1 MSAPALGLPNVSEQD
16 NIKIVVTNIVNPAS
30 FPSGSIGEPVIHDC
44 LETIEAT
51 YSSRQDLK
59 DIPLEGA
66 ETWFTDGSS
75 YVISG
80 RRHAGGNRVWTINIY
95 MDSRYAFGVVH
106 AHGAIW
112 KERGLLNSQG
122 KSIKHAQEILRL
134 LDAIQLPERVAIMH
148 IKAHH
153 KVSSELEEGNMLADR
168 EAKEAA
174 KGEVPDKAVEA
185 ALIPDGKVSIEGKP
199 MYNKKDKK
207 LIKDGQKPFL
217 PGQLRPESKDGVL
230 SLDASPQTPGP
241 SIKHRINDFGCL
253 CFLRIGQQFSGDP
266 DGTPKVAGAVHVLIH
281 STPAPSDSRE
291 SSVRARPLRLADDHE
306 RDLLSLLNV
315 KIIFEHGRVKLEVP
329 GEEIAKLFVIKE
341 IDPSPIPIEV
351 DQAVVPWVWET
362 GSPGK
367 SKAAQPVVVELKEG
381 KEPVKIKQYPIT
393 LEARKGVAPLI
404 TQFLTQGIL
413 QECESEFNTP
423 IFPVKK
429 PNGKY
434 RLVQDLRAINKIVKD
449 IHPVVANPYTL
460 LTSVSEKFK
469 WFSVV
474 DLKDAFFCIPLAL
487 ESRKYFAFEWESPD
501 TGRKRQLTWSRLPQ
515 GFKNSPTIFGNQLA
529 KELEEWKTTEVR
541 ESPLS
546 YVILQYVDDIFL
558 ATEEKETC
566 LKLTI
571 ALLNMLGQAGYR
583 VSKEKAQLL
592 KESVIY
598 LGCEITQG
606 QRRLGVNRVEAI
618 CAIPLPRNHQELR
631 SFLGMVGWCRLW
643 ILNFGLIAKPL
654 YEALKEP
661 RLNWDRQRKK
671 AFEDLKQALKEAPAL
686 GLPDLNKDFQ
696 LYVNER
702 QKLALGVL
710 AQRLG
715 SWKRPVGYF
724 SKQLDAVSAGWPS
737 CLRAVT
743 ATVILIQEARKLTLG
758 RKIEVFVPH
767 MVLAVLEQKGG
778 HWLSSSRMLQY
789 QAILRE
795 QDDVDLKMT
804 NHINPAEFL
813 RSEQEEGELA
823 HDCIEVIE
831 QVYASRIDLKDVPME
846 NPDWELFTDGSSF
859 VESGTRYAGY
869 AVVTATT
876 VVEAKAL
883 TPGTSA
889 QRAEI
894 IGLTRALMLSSG
906 KKVNI
911 WTDSKYAFGVVHIHG
926 ALWKERGLL
935 NSQGTAIKYRTEILA
950 LLDAVHQPEKV
961 AVMHV
966 RGHQKEEGKIYQ
978 GNRLADITARRASKE
993 VWTQMALIPTKVS
1006 PVTPHLIQEP
1016 KYSPDDEKLASL
1028 LLAQK
1033 NATGWYVTSM
1043 GQVVVPTRIMKTI
1056 LETEHNKCH
1065 WGAEALVKFLKREVI
1080 SNQMLTLAKRVN
1092 AMCPTCLK
1100 NNPIVRKQ
1108 IQLGKLQVG
1117 PEPGDYWQV
1126 DFSELPKAQNYKY
1139 LLVRPSIC
1147 EELVHTSLEGNMGR
1161 APASDPN
1168 NLYGSKGRRNRLM
1181 DPLHSSQESPCT
1193 MGNPAGLPNA
1203 DDFSQK
1209 VAFLIILLLEI
1220 TKPILI
1226 NGSVVVAATEPVV
1239 DVINGI
1245 DVNLT
1250 CFVANDQKT
1259 EVQNIQAT
1267 WKKGANI
1274 VTVWDKDAR
1283 RAKVQ
1288 RRRVTRQVMEGTGQ
1302 PEIETDLDRKGHEN
1316 LVVGLIRDFGMVQ
1329 NVSRITACLPLPKAA
1344 GEPIPWGIV
1353 PVGQLPNATVNVTWN
1368 CKVETKEKGEWVTV
1382 CAILSSSRV
1391 SKEQCEQMPDAL
1403 KHLNVLPKLRGP
1415 EVDTILK
1422 VWPDQCRVQGKN
1434 DLPAPAGH
1442 TIPDTGQDA
1451 IGLLGHQGTLLA
1463 HVQSVVDHYPQVP
1476 FHLSTVQSH
1485 RPQPIKVQDVIVA
1498 KMQDSALGLIK
1509 LHLIGL
1515 CPSIQPFKV
1524 SLQSP
1529 PTFQQIDTRSQL
1541 TVIHKFTNERLNTLI
1556 HVINKNI
1563 EQNWP
1568 QHRSLRNT
1576 TSDWPPAG
1584 CSSVHHHSPGPAIQ
1598 PVPNPAKSAPV
1609 QAMG

>member
-1 MSAPALGLPNVSEQD
+1 MKSANDTLPKEEIFTGLDTPDMTFQSDHDLSKHILITSSKEEPFKLELTEAVYLTSTDWTFLSVNKKEQGIWPVQGKELIVIGDFLIVPRVLYHQEEEMYHFLEETILLRKREVITAAGQAIIRHYMDDVLVCAPTDDVLSHALDLTINALIAAGFELQEEKVQRMPPWKYLGLEINKRTTVPQKLA
-16 NIKIVVTNIVNPAS
+16 IKT
-30 FPSGSIGEPVIHDC
+30 
-44 LETIEAT
+44 
-51 YSSRQDLK
+51 K
-59 DIPLEGA
+59 
-66 ETWFTDGSS
+66 
-75 YVISG
+75 
-80 RRHAGGNRVWTINIY
+80 
-95 MDSRYAFGVVH
+95 
-106 AHGAIW
+106 
-112 KERGLLNSQG
+112 
-122 KSIKHAQEILRL
+122 
-134 LDAIQLPERVAIMH
+134 
-148 IKAHH
+148 
-153 KVSSELEEGNMLADR
+153 
-168 EAKEAA
+168 
-174 KGEVPDKAVEA
+174 
-185 ALIPDGKVSIEGKP
+185 
-199 MYNKKDKK
+199 
-207 LIKDGQKPFL
+207 
-217 PGQLRPESKDGVL
+217 
-230 SLDASPQTPGP
+230 
-241 SIKHRINDFGCL
+241 
-253 CFLRIGQQFSGDP
+253 
-266 DGTPKVAGAVHVLIH
+266 
-281 STPAPSDSRE
+281 
-291 SSVRARPLRLADDHE
+291 
-306 RDLLSLLNV
+306 
-315 KIIFEHGRVKLEVP
+315 
-329 GEEIAKLFVIKE
+329 
-341 IDPSPIPIEV
+341 
-351 DQAVVPWVWET
+351 
-362 GSPGK
+362 
-367 SKAAQPVVVELKEG
+367 
-381 KEPVKIKQYPIT
+381 
-393 LEARKGVAPLI
+393 
-404 TQFLTQGIL
+404 
-413 QECESEFNTP
+413 ECESEFNTP

-737 CLRAVT
+737 CLWAVT

-778 HWLSSSRMLQY
+778 HWLSSSRLLQY

-823 HDCIEVIE
+823 HDCMEVIE

-978 GNRLADITARRASKE
+978 GNRLADITARRVSRE

-1033 NATGWYVTSM
+1033 NATGWYVT
-1043 GQVVVPTRIMKTI
+1043 I
-1056 LETEHNKCH
+1056 
-1065 WGAEALVKFLKREVI
+1065 
-1080 SNQMLTLAKRVN
+1080 
-1092 AMCPTCLK
+1092 
-1100 NNPIVRKQ
+1100 
-1108 IQLGKLQVG
+1108 
-1117 PEPGDYWQV
+1117 
-1126 DFSELPKAQNYKY
+1126 
-1139 LLVRPSIC
+1139 
-1147 EELVHTSLEGNMGR
+1147 
-1161 APASDPN
+1161 
-1168 NLYGSKGRRNRLM
+1168 
-1181 DPLHSSQESPCT
+1181 
-1193 MGNPAGLPNA
+1193 
-1203 DDFSQK
+1203 
-1209 VAFLIILLLEI
+1209 
-1220 TKPILI
+1220 
-1226 NGSVVVAATEPVV
+1226 AATEPVV

-1250 CFVANDQKT
+1250 CSVVNDQKT

-1267 WKKGANI
+1267 RKKGANI

-1329 NVSRITACLPLPKAA
+1329 NSTDSRALNKAPHKRLRLFVFSSDRATGGEELSSPRALTPEAEKALERIQDAMSSRQAHRFDPELPFMFIILGKLPHLHGMIFQWKD
-1344 GEPIPWGIV
+1344 IPKKDRDRKDPLSII
-1353 PVGQLPNATVNVTWN
+1353 
-1368 CKVETKEKGEWVTV
+1368 EWVF
-1382 CAILSSSRV
+1382 LSHHR
-1391 SKEQCEQMPDAL
+1391 SKRMTRPQELVAELIRKARFRIREL
-1403 KHLNVLPKLRGP
+1403 
-1415 EVDTILK
+1415 
-1422 VWPDQCRVQGKN
+1422 
-1434 DLPAPAGH
+1434 AGCDFTCVH
-1442 TIPDTGQDA
+1442 IP
-1451 IGLLGHQGTLLA
+1451 IGL
-1463 HVQSVVDHYPQVP
+1463 
-1476 FHLSTVQSH
+1476 
-1485 RPQPIKVQDVIVA
+1485 
-1498 KMQDSALGLIK
+1498 
-1509 LHLIGL
+1509 
-1515 CPSIQPFKV
+1515 
-1524 SLQSP
+1524 
-1529 PTFQQIDTRSQL
+1529 
-1541 TVIHKFTNERLNTLI
+1541 
-1556 HVINKNI
+1556 
-1563 EQNWP
+1563 
-1568 QHRSLRNT
+1568 
-1576 TSDWPPAG
+1576 
-1584 CSSVHHHSPGPAIQ
+1584 
-1598 PVPNPAKSAPV
+1598 
-1609 QAMG
+1609 

>member
-1 MSAPALGLPNVSEQD
+1 MPNCPKPLLG
-16 NIKIVVTNIVNPAS
+16 
-30 FPSGSIGEPVIHDC
+30 
-44 LETIEAT
+44 
-51 YSSRQDLK
+51 
-59 DIPLEGA
+59 
-66 ETWFTDGSS
+66 
-75 YVISG
+75 
-80 RRHAGGNRVWTINIY
+80 
-95 MDSRYAFGVVH
+95 
-106 AHGAIW
+106 
-112 KERGLLNSQG
+112 
-122 KSIKHAQEILRL
+122 
-134 LDAIQLPERVAIMH
+134 
-148 IKAHH
+148 
-153 KVSSELEEGNMLADR
+153 
-168 EAKEAA
+168 
-174 KGEVPDKAVEA
+174 
-185 ALIPDGKVSIEGKP
+185 
-199 MYNKKDKK
+199 
-207 LIKDGQKPFL
+207 
-217 PGQLRPESKDGVL
+217 
-230 SLDASPQTPGP
+230 
-241 SIKHRINDFGCL
+241 
-253 CFLRIGQQFSGDP
+253 
-266 DGTPKVAGAVHVLIH
+266 
-281 STPAPSDSRE
+281 
-291 SSVRARPLRLADDHE
+291 
-306 RDLLSLLNV
+306 RDLLSSLNV
-315 KIIFEHGRVKLEVP
+315 RIIFENGRVKLEVP

-362 GSPGK
+362 GNPGK

-381 KEPVKIKQYPIT
+381 AQPVRIKQYPIK
-393 LEARKGVAPLI
+393 LEAKQGVAPLI
-404 TQFLTQGIL
+404 TQFLAQGIL
-413 QECESEFNTP
+413 QECESDFNTP
-423 IFPVKK
+423 IFPVRK

-434 RLVQDLRAINKIVKD
+434 RLVQDLRAINNITKD

-469 WFSVV
+469 WFSVI

-529 KELEEWKTTEVR
+529 KELEEWKTAEVR
-541 ESPLS
+541 ELPSS

-558 ATEEKETC
+558 ATAEKGMC

-583 VSKEKAQLL
+583 VSKEKAQLI

-643 ILNFGLIAKPL
+643 ILNFGLLAKPL

-661 RLNWDRQRKK
+661 QLSWNRQRKK

-724 SKQLDAVSAGWPS
+724 SKQLDTVSAGWPS

-804 NHINPAEFL
+804 NHVNPAEFL

-823 HDCIEVIE
+823 HDCMEVIE
-831 QVYASRIDLKDVPME
+831 QVYASRMDLKDVPME
-846 NPDWELFTDGSSF
+846 DPDWELFTDGSSF
-859 VESGTRYAGY
+859 VENGTRYAGY
-869 AVVTATT
+869 AVVTVTT

-883 TPGTSA
+883 APGTSA

-935 NSQGTAIKYRTEILA
+935 NSQGTTIKYRTEILA

-961 AVMHV
+961 AIMHV
-966 RGHQKEEGKIYQ
+966 RGHQKEEGKIYR
-978 GNRLADITARRASKE
+978 GNKLADVTAREAARE

-1028 LLAQK
+1028 LKAQK
-1033 NATGWYVTSM
+1033 NATGWYVTIM
-1043 GQVVVPTRIMKTI
+1043 GQVVVPTRIMKAI

-1065 WGAEALVKFLKREVI
+1065 WGAEALVTFLKREVI

-1092 AMCPTCLK
+1092 AMCSTCLK
-1100 NNPIVRKQ
+1100 NNPIVKKQ

-1126 DFSELPKAQNYKY
+1126 DFSELPKAQNFKY
-1139 LLVRPSIC
+1139 LLVYVCTFSGWPEAFPCRTNQAKEVVKTLLKEIIPRFGVPLGLSSDRGPHFTAGIVQEVARMLDISWDLHTPWRPQSSGQVERMNQTIKGQIKKIC
-1147 EELVHTSLEGNMGR
+1147 QEAKIQWPQALPLALLRIRIKPRERVGVSPYEI
-1161 APASDPN
+1161 
-1168 NLYGSKGRRNRLM
+1168 LYGKPYHANVLKGDLHVQGDQTIFGYIMSLNKTLNALRGALQWNRPM
-1181 DPLHSSQESPCT
+1181 PLE
-1193 MGNPAGLPNA
+1193 NPVHDIQPG
-1203 DDFSQK
+1203 
-1209 VAFLIILLLEI
+1209 
-1220 TKPILI
+1220 
-1226 NGSVVVAATEPVV
+1226 
-1239 DVINGI
+1239 
-1245 DVNLT
+1245 
-1250 CFVANDQKT
+1250 DQVYVKNWST
-1259 EVQNIQAT
+1259 HPLKET
-1267 WKKGANI
+1267 WDGP
-1274 VTVWDKDAR
+1274 
-1283 RAKVQ
+1283 
-1288 RRRVTRQVMEGTGQ
+1288 RQVILTTYTAVKVEGTDSW
-1302 PEIETDLDRKGHEN
+1302 IHYTRVK
-1316 LVVGLIRDFGMVQ
+1316 
-1329 NVSRITACLPLPKAA
+1329 K
-1344 GEPIPWGIV
+1344 V
-1353 PVGQLPNATVNVTWN
+1353 PVQWETQL
-1368 CKVETKEKGEWVTV
+1368 
-1382 CAILSSSRV
+1382 V
-1391 SKEQCEQMPDAL
+1391 SPTQMIFRR
-1403 KHLNVLPKLRGP
+1403 K
-1415 EVDTILK
+1415 
-1422 VWPDQCRVQGKN
+1422 
-1434 DLPAPAGH
+1434 
-1442 TIPDTGQDA
+1442 
-1451 IGLLGHQGTLLA
+1451 
-1463 HVQSVVDHYPQVP
+1463 
-1476 FHLSTVQSH
+1476 
-1485 RPQPIKVQDVIVA
+1485 
-1498 KMQDSALGLIK
+1498 
-1509 LHLIGL
+1509 
-1515 CPSIQPFKV
+1515 
-1524 SLQSP
+1524 
-1529 PTFQQIDTRSQL
+1529 
-1541 TVIHKFTNERLNTLI
+1541 
-1556 HVINKNI
+1556 
-1563 EQNWP
+1563 
-1568 QHRSLRNT
+1568 
-1576 TSDWPPAG
+1576 
-1584 CSSVHHHSPGPAIQ
+1584 
-1598 PVPNPAKSAPV
+1598 
-1609 QAMG
+1609 